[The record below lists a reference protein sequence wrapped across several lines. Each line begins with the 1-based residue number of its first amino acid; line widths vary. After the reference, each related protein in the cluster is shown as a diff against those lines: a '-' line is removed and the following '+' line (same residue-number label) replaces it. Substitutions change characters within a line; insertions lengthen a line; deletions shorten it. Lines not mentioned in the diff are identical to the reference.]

1 MFTTDEREQIRTAL
15 VSVARQDPNIAA
27 AAHLG
32 SAAAGR
38 LDEWSDID
46 LALCV
51 SPGAELE
58 EAVGEWT
65 SRLYHSYGAV
75 AHCDVRRGQT
85 LYRVFLLHSTL
96 QVDISFWSAGEFRAL
111 GPHFELIFGVQNE
124 PQPTPAVSADEL
136 MGFAWLYA
144 LHVRCSVARNRLLQA
159 EYMLSNMRSQVL
171 ALACLRHGLPT
182 RDGRGFDDLPDG
194 KSRAFEDCYPTSIQ
208 AEELHRA
215 LRSTMAMLLT
225 EIRRRDHDLA
235 VQIES
240 VLLEIAGLDV

>member
-1 MFTTDEREQIRTAL
+1 MFTPDEREQIRTAL
-15 VSVARQDPNIAA
+15 VGAARQDPNIAA

-32 SAAAGR
+32 SAAADR

-65 SRLYHSYGAV
+65 SRLYDDYGAV
-75 AHCDVRRGQT
+75 AHCDVRRGHT
-85 LYRVFLLHSTL
+85 LYRVFLLRSTL
-96 QVDISFWSAGEFRAL
+96 QVDVSFWSAGEFRAL
-111 GPHFELIFGVQNE
+111 GPHFKLIFGVQNE
-124 PQPTPAVSADEL
+124 PQPTPAASADEL
-136 MGFAWLYA
+136 IGFAWLYA

-171 ALACLRHGLPT
+171 TLACLRQGFPT

-194 KSRAFEDCYPTSIQ
+194 KSRAFEDCYQTSIR

-225 EIRRRDHDLA
+225 EIRHRNHDLA
-235 VQIES
+235 GQMES
-240 VLLEIAGLDV
+240 VLLEIAGVDI